1 MMTVEQCLRLAMAAL
16 LRGDTETR
24 DRYCRLAQ
32 NLTAM
37 KGRHDSGEPLQPGPP
52 IRLPDRS
59 KAT

>member
-1 MMTVEQCLRLAMAAL
+1 MAAL